1 MKKLIITTLVAFAAL
16 GFTFKS
22 ADCNSLLFFKEGT
35 QTTMTSYNDDGKVTG
50 SSKTIYSKVVKNA
63 GGVSVTASQEN
74 FDKKGKSS
82 TKSEYTIKCEKGTL
96 FFDMKMALPQQQA
109 DSYKDFEMTVEGA
122 DKEFPTNF
130 VVGTSL
136 KDASIKFMFK
146 SKDGMEMPMMTTSI
160 KITNRKIEAKESVTT
175 PAGTFECY
183 KITEDVEM
191 KTIFAIRVKS
201 ISWFNAEAGTVKTES
216 YKENG
221 KYTGKTE
228 LTELKK

>member
-1 MKKLIITTLVAFAAL
+1 MKKIISLSIVALIAFS
-16 GFTFKS
+16 FKS
-22 ADCNSLLFFKEGT
+22 ADCNSLIFFKEGT

-50 SSKTIYSKVVKNA
+50 SSKTVYTKVVNSA
-63 GGVSVTASQEN
+63 GSTAVTASQET
-74 FDKKGKSS
+74 FDKKGKPS
-82 TKSEYTIKCEKGTL
+82 TKSDYTIKCEKGTL
-96 FFDMKMALPQQQA
+96 YFDMKMVLPQQQA

-130 VVGTSL
+130 VVGSTL
-136 KDASIKFMFK
+136 KDANIKFMFK
-146 SKDGMEMPMMTTSI
+146 SKDGMEMPMMTTSV

-191 KTIFAIRVKS
+191 KTMFAIRAKS
-201 ISWFNAEAGTVKTES
+201 ITWFNYEAGTVKTES